1 MREVELKLEI
11 DRGDVSR
18 LLRDPR
24 LRERVQGR
32 GTTRNLHSVYFDTRE
47 LALAARGIALRVR
60 RDGRRRVQTL
70 KARGAEQGAHFDR
83 IEYESSTTRDE
94 PDLELVP
101 DPELRARVAE
111 ALAGAPLEPVIETRI
126 RRTRRLLRCEG
137 ASVELDVDL
146 GEVCAAGETQPLCE
160 IELELREGDP
170 GALYDLA
177 LELLEVVPLQISAVS
192 KADLGLAV
200 LTGEPPAPRKAP
212 PCALDPDATLDEV
225 VALTLGACLAQVLA
239 NQAPAQLGRDLEG
252 VHQMRVGI
260 RRLRSALRLFR
271 PVLPLALRRPLER
284 ELRWL
289 GRELG
294 AVRDLDV
301 FVVERL
307 EPLRAL
313 RPDDQGLDALRTVA
327 QAARAE
333 QQEALR
339 RALHSPRFTRLV
351 LEIGRVVARRSWRS
365 QPLDER
371 SARLFTPARVLAAP
385 LLERLDAKVRRAG
398 ARVEDLELARL
409 HRLRIQVKR
418 LRYGVD
424 LLGSLFPGRR
434 LERYHERLPELQD
447 RLGRLADLATAQ
459 RLLALLIERVD
470 ADARPACARAA
481 GFVEGW
487 ATADVARAMRRL
499 AKPWARLA
507 RARPFWSDGT
517 G

>member
-11 DRGDVSR
+11 DRDDVSR
-18 LLRDPR
+18 LQRSPR
-24 LRERVQGR
+24 LRELGDGR
-32 GTTRNLHSVYFDTRE
+32 GSTRSLHSVYFDTRE

-83 IEYESSTTRDE
+83 IEYEAPTSRDE
-94 PDLELVP
+94 PDLALVP
-101 DPELRARVAE
+101 DPQLRARVVE

-126 RRTRRLLRCEG
+126 RRTRRLLRYAG
-137 ASVELDVDL
+137 ASVELDLDL
-146 GEVCAAGETQPLCE
+146 GEVRAAGETQPLCE
-160 IELELREGDP
+160 VELELREGEP
-170 GALYDLA
+170 GALYELA
-177 LELLEVVPLQISAVS
+177 LELLEVVPLRISAVS

-212 PCALDPDATLDEV
+212 PFALDPEATLDE
-225 VALTLGACLAQVLA
+225 AMAATLGACLAQVLA
-239 NQAPAQLGRDLEG
+239 NQAPAQLGQDLEG
-252 VHQMRVGI
+252 VHQMRVGL
-260 RRLRSALRLFR
+260 RRLRSALRLYR
-271 PVLPLALRRPLER
+271 PMLPLALRRPLER

-289 GRELG
+289 GHELG

-301 FVVERL
+301 FVVEL
-307 EPLRAL
+307 LGPLVAL
-313 RPDDQGLDALRTVA
+313 RPDDKGLDALKTVA
-327 QAARAE
+327 QAARVE

-339 RALHSPRFTRLV
+339 GALHSPRFTKLV
-351 LEIGRVVARRSWRS
+351 LEIGRFVARRSWRS

-371 SARLFTPARVLAAP
+371 SARLFAPARDLAA
-385 LLERLDAKVRRAG
+385 LLLDRRDAKVRQVG
-398 ARVEDLELARL
+398 ARVEELELPQL

-418 LRYGVD
+418 LRYAVE

-434 LERYHERLPELQD
+434 RERYQERLPELQD

-470 ADARPACARAA
+470 AEARPACARAA

-487 ATADVARAMRRL
+487 AAADVVQATRRL
-499 AKPWARLA
+499 ARPWRRFAHT
-507 RARPFWSDGT
+507 RPFWTQD
-517 G
+517 